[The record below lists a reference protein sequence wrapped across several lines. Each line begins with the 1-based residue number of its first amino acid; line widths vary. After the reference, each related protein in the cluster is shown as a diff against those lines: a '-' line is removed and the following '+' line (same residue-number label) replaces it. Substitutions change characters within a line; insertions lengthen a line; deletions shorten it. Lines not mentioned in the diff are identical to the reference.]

1 MRKKLLR
8 LGLLVGLTA
17 ATFFAT
23 GVRKAEAG
31 CSTRCT
37 EVGGLICCQTCCIN
51 AGRLFCTM
59 PCPPN

>member
-31 CSTRCT
+31 CTTKCK
-37 EVGGLICCQTCCIN
+37 EVGQLICCQTCCLVN
-51 AGRLFCTM
+51 GQTVCTA
-59 PCPPN
+59 PCP